1 VSAGRVIRIELE
13 QPPTIPEPSLVE
25 SRGKTP
31 GRDKRRA
38 SRGTAENFTQ
48 NLHAGD
54 EPIRIQVGKIAKPKL
69 FTGGREP
76 VGTARC
82 AVRVAERSVRRRSR
96 KTKARG
102 LPRSFRPRCA
112 DGRGHRS
119 AMSLPK
125 NKNRPNGSKPFGRLK
140 FSGGIIPART

>member
-1 VSAGRVIRIELE
+1 LVVFAFFSQFWLKSGEIRIELE
-13 QPPTIPEPSLVE
+13 QPPAILEPSLVKT
-25 SRGKTP
+25 RGKTP
-31 GRDKRRA
+31 GRDKTGA

-48 NLHAGD
+48 NFHAGD

-82 AVRVAERSVRRRSR
+82 AVRVAGRSVRRRPR
-96 KTKARG
+96 KTEARG

-112 DGRGHRS
+112 DGRG
-119 AMSLPK
+119 ALACADTPVA
-125 NKNRPNGSKPFGRLK
+125 N
-140 FSGGIIPART
+140 